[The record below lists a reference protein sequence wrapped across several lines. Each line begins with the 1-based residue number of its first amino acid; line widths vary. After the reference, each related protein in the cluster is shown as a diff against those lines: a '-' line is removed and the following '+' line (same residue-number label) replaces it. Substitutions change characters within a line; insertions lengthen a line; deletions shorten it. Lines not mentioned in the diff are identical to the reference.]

1 MNKFKNYVGIDISKD
16 YFDVA
21 FIQDLKSKSIH
32 NQFENTVMGVRKLI
46 IWLKSLECKNTD
58 TLFCMEH
65 TGMYSKI
72 IIAKLISEEFQL
84 WVEMSLKI
92 MRSGGVQR
100 GKNDKIDAERIAAY
114 ALKNQDSFSA
124 YQTNKGSVSRLR
136 VLFSLREKLIC
147 YRTALTNV
155 SNEFKKFDSNAS
167 KITSCYSKKT
177 LSGIKKDLLKIEKE
191 IDNLIE
197 RDDEL
202 KILFKRITSVP
213 GVGKITAILLIYLT
227 NEFKN
232 FKNPRQLACYSG
244 VVPFEYCS
252 GKSIKSRPKVHY
264 IANKKLKKA
273 LHMCAISAS
282 KNDPEIHQ
290 YYIRKTDE
298 GKNKMLVINNIRNKI
313 IHRICACVRENK
325 NFEVRSVA

>member
-1 MNKFKNYVGIDISKD
+1 MSKFNNYIGIDISKE

-21 FIQDLKSKSIH
+21 FIQDLKSRSIH
-32 NQFENTVMGVRKLI
+32 SQFENTVMGVKKLI
-46 IWLKSLECKNTD
+46 VWLKSLDCKNTD
-58 TLFCMEH
+58 TLLCMEH

-72 IIAKLISEEFQL
+72 IIAKLLSEEFQL

-92 MRSGGVQR
+92 IRSAGVQR
-100 GKNDKIDAERIAAY
+100 GKNDKVDAERIAIY
-114 ALKNQDSFSA
+114 ALKNEDRVNL
-124 YQTNKGSVSRLR
+124 YQPNKEAIIKLR
-136 VLFSLREKLIC
+136 ALFSLREKLIG
-147 YRTALTNV
+147 YRTALSNV
-155 SNEFKKFDSNAS
+155 SNEFKKFDSNVS
-167 KITSCYSKKT
+167 KLTSFYDRNT
-177 LSGIKKDLLKIEKE
+177 LAGIKKDLLKIEKE
-191 IDNLIE
+191 IDNNIE
-197 RDDEL
+197 KDDKL

-213 GVGKITAILLIYLT
+213 GVRKVTAILLIYLT

-232 FKNPRQLACYSG
+232 FKTSRQLACYSG

-290 YYIRKTDE
+290 YYIRKTE
-298 GKNKMLVINNIRNKI
+298 KVKTKCL
-313 IHRICACVRENK
+313 
-325 NFEVRSVA
+325 

>member
-32 NQFENTVMGVRKLI
+32 SQFENTVMGVKKLI
-46 IWLKSLECKNTD
+46 IWLKSLECRNTD
-58 TLFCMEH
+58 TLLCMEH

-72 IIAKLISEEFQL
+72 IIAQLLSEEFQL

-92 MRSGGVQR
+92 MRSSGVQR
-100 GKNDKIDAERIAAY
+100 GKNDKIDAERIAIY
-114 ALKNQDSFSA
+114 ALKNQESLNIHQASRESL
-124 YQTNKGSVSRLR
+124 TRLR
-136 VLFSLREKLIC
+136 ALFSLREKLIG
-147 YRTALTNV
+147 YRTALANV
-155 SNEFKKFDSNAS
+155 SNEFKKFDSDVSN
-167 KITSCYSKKT
+167 ITSSYDRNT
-177 LSGIKKDLLKIEKE
+177 LAGIKKDLLKIEKE
-191 IDNLIE
+191 IDSIIE
-197 RDDEL
+197 KDEKL

-213 GVGKITAILLIYLT
+213 GVGKVTAILLIYLT

-232 FKNPRQLACYSG
+232 FKSPRQLACYSG

-290 YYIRKTDE
+290 YYIRKTEE

-325 NFEVRSVA
+325 FFEARSVA

>member
-1 MNKFKNYVGIDISKD
+1 MSKFKNYVGIDISKD

-32 NQFENTVMGVRKLI
+32 NQFENTVTGVKKLI
-46 IWLKSLECKNTD
+46 TWLKSLECRNTD
-58 TLFCMEH
+58 TLLCMEH

-72 IIAKLISEEFQL
+72 IIAKLLSEEFQL

-100 GKNDKIDAERIAAY
+100 GKNDKIDAERIAVY
-114 ALKNQDSFSA
+114 ALKNQEYINIHTA
-124 YQTNKGSVSRLR
+124 NRESVTKLR
-136 VLFSLREKLIC
+136 TLFSLREKLIG

-155 SNEFKKFDSNAS
+155 SNEFKKFDSNVS
-167 KITSCYSKKT
+167 KLTSCYDKNT
-177 LSGIKKDLLKIEKE
+177 LAGIKKDLLKIEKE
-191 IDNLIE
+191 IDS
-197 RDDEL
+197 
-202 KILFKRITSVP
+202 ILEKDGDLNTLFNRITSVP
-213 GVGKITAILLIYLT
+213 GVGKVTAILLIYLT

-282 KNDPEIHQ
+282 KNDPEIHK
-290 YYIRKTDE
+290 YYIRKTEE

-313 IHRICACVRENK
+313 VHRICACVRENK
-325 NFEVRSVA
+325 LFEVRSVA

>member
-1 MNKFKNYVGIDISKD
+1 MSKFKNYVGIDISKD

-21 FIQDLKSKSIH
+21 FIRDLKSKSIH
-32 NQFENTVMGVRKLI
+32 NQFQNTITGVRKLI
-46 IWLKSLECKNTD
+46 NWLKSLECKNTD
-58 TLFCMEH
+58 TLICMEH

-72 IIAKLISEEFQL
+72 IVEKLISEEFQI

-100 GKNDKIDAERIAAY
+100 GKNDKIDAGRIAAY
-114 ALKNQDSFSA
+114 ALKNQDSYNT
-124 YQTNKGSVSRLR
+124 YQTNRESVVRLR
-136 VLFSLREKLIC
+136 ALFSLREKLIG
-147 YRTALTNV
+147 YKTALKNI
-155 SNEFKKFDSNAS
+155 SNEFKKFDSNISKLTAS
-167 KITSCYSKKT
+167 YDKNT
-177 LSGIKKDLLKIEKE
+177 LSGMKKDLLKIEKE
-191 IDNLIE
+191 IENVIE
-197 RDDEL
+197 NDEEL
-202 KILFKRITSVP
+202 NILFKRITSVP
-213 GVGKITAILLIYLT
+213 CVGKVTAILLIFLT

-232 FKNPRQLACYSG
+232 FENPRQLACYSG

-290 YYIRKTDE
+290 YYIRKTQE

-313 IHRICACVRENK
+313 VHRICACVREK
-325 NFEVRSVA
+325 KLFTLKDVA